1 MIEMPD
7 VQLNGGSILITL
19 AVILI
24 VLEGISVLSKGIDA
38 WKKLTGKDA
47 RAKEMEG
54 IKDRLAIFVA
64 WQVTVNTR
72 LEHGN
77 HRFDEG
83 KKDTTEI
90 LKTLHRIVKHL
101 QSGNDHDNLQQTDD
115 QLYEYLLNR
124 GVNREDLE

>member
-1 MIEMPD
+1 MPQ
-7 VQLNGGSILITL
+7 VELNGSSVLITL

-24 VLEGISVLSKGIDA
+24 ILEGISVLSKGIDA

-47 RAKEMEG
+47 RAKEMAEV
-54 IKDRLAIFVA
+54 KERLANIEA
-64 WQVTVNTR
+64 WQVTVNSR
-72 LEHGN
+72 LEQGN

-101 QSGNDHDNLQQTDD
+101 QSGNDHDKLQQTDD
-115 QLYEYLLNR
+115 QLFEYLVKR
-124 GVNREDLE
+124 GVSREDLE

>member
-1 MIEMPD
+1 MPQ
-7 VQLNGGSILITL
+7 VELNGNSILITL

-24 VLEGISVLSKGIDA
+24 ILEGISVLSKGIEA

-47 RAKEMEG
+47 RAKEMAEV
-54 IKDRLAIFVA
+54 KERLANIEA
-64 WQVTVNTR
+64 WQVTVNSR
-72 LEHGN
+72 LEQGN

-101 QSGNDHDNLQQTDD
+101 QSGNDHEKLQQTDD
-115 QLYEYLLNR
+115 QLFEYLIKR
-124 GVNREDLE
+124 GVNREELE

>member
-1 MIEMPD
+1 MPQ
-7 VQLNGGSILITL
+7 VELNGNSVLITL

-24 VLEGISVLSKGIDA
+24 ILEGISVLSKGIEA

-47 RAKEMEG
+47 RAKEMAEV
-54 IKDRLAIFVA
+54 KERLANIEA
-64 WQVTVNTR
+64 WQVTVNSR
-72 LEHGN
+72 LEQGN

-101 QSGNDHDNLQQTDD
+101 QSGNDHDKLQQTDD
-115 QLYEYLLNR
+115 QLFEYLVKR
-124 GVNREDLE
+124 GVSREDLE

>member
-1 MIEMPD
+1 MPQ
-7 VQLNGGSILITL
+7 VELSGGTILVTL

-24 VLEGISVLSKGIDA
+24 VLEGISVLSKGIEA
-38 WKKLTGKDA
+38 WKKLTGKDE
-47 RAKEMEG
+47 RAKEIGE
-54 IKDRLAIFVA
+54 IKTRLDKIEA

-72 LEHGN
+72 LEQGN

-101 QSGNDHDNLQQTDD
+101 QSGNDHDKLQQTDD

-124 GVNREDLE
+124 GVSREDLE

>member
-1 MIEMPD
+1 MPQ
-7 VQLNGGSILITL
+7 VELNGNSVLITL

-24 VLEGISVLSKGIDA
+24 ILEGISVLSKGVEA

-47 RAKEMEG
+47 RAKEMAEV
-54 IKDRLAIFVA
+54 KERLANIES
-64 WQVTVNTR
+64 WQVTVNSR
-72 LEHGN
+72 LEQGN

-101 QSGNDHDNLQQTDD
+101 QSGNDHDKLQQTDD
-115 QLYEYLLNR
+115 QLFEYLVKR
-124 GVNREDLE
+124 GVSREDLE

>member
-1 MIEMPD
+1 MPQ
-7 VQLNGGSILITL
+7 VELNGNSVLITL

-24 VLEGISVLSKGIDA
+24 ILEGISVLSKGIDA

-47 RAKEMEG
+47 RAKEMAEV
-54 IKDRLAIFVA
+54 KERLANIES
-64 WQVTVNTR
+64 WQVTVNSR
-72 LEHGN
+72 LEQGN

-101 QSGNDHDNLQQTDD
+101 QSGNDHDKLQQTDD
-115 QLYEYLLNR
+115 QLFEYLVKR
-124 GVNREDLE
+124 GVSREDLE

>member
-1 MIEMPD
+1 MPQ
-7 VQLNGGSILITL
+7 VELSGSSVLVTL

-38 WKKLTGKDA
+38 WRKLTGRDE
-47 RAKEMEG
+47 RAKEIAG
-54 IKDRLAIFVA
+54 IKERLANIEA
-64 WQVTVNTR
+64 WQITVNNR
-72 LEHGN
+72 LEQGN

-101 QSGNDHDNLQQTDD
+101 QSGNDHDKLQQTDD
-115 QLYEYLLNR
+115 QLFEYLVKR
-124 GVNREDLE
+124 GVSREDLE